1 MANFVSDEFKKLQK
15 EHGDTLSD
23 YQMDSR
29 YGGSYIS
36 KTFRDLCDINDKLI
50 ISKLRHES
58 WEQALDQHAEY
69 NKSNDVKINLFM
81 KQAAISLTKQVYPE
95 NIEELS
101 QAAKSYTRW
110 NIADAVKTAG
120 LKGLTAV
127 TDIEDNFGQIVD
139 CFQDER
145 LPEESVSKFSGV
157 IGAVQDTFDCL
168 QPFAEGVEKTRE
180 EIGEMDSAIK
190 MHERNIKHLQGKMQ
204 DSLTDYVKDLYA
216 EAQEIEQ

>member
-15 EHGDTLSD
+15 EQGDVLMD

-29 YGGSYIS
+29 YGGSYIAS
-36 KTFRDLCDINDKLI
+36 TFRELCSINDKLI
-50 ISKLRHES
+50 VSRLRQEN
-58 WEQALDQHAEY
+58 WEEALDKHIEY

-81 KQAAISLTKQVYPE
+81 KQASISIAKQVYPE
-95 NIEELS
+95 NVEEIS
-101 QAAKSYTRW
+101 QAANYYTRW

-145 LPEESVSKFSGV
+145 LPEESVSKFNGV
-157 IGAVQDTFDCL
+157 VGAVQDTFDSL
-168 QPFAEGVEKTRE
+168 QPFVEGVEQTRE
-180 EIGEMDSAIK
+180 QIGEMDSAIR
-190 MHERNIKHLQGKMQ
+190 MHERSIKYLEGRMQ
-204 DSLTDYVKDLYA
+204 DSLADYAKNLYT
-216 EAQEIEQ
+216 EAQELEQ